1 MGNCR
6 KDECEYS
13 EGEAEKVCVYT
24 RINIAR
30 NQFFKTITKIV
41 NKKTEFKPFPEGSL
55 YLTVKC
61 A

>member
-24 RINIAR
+24 RINVPR
-30 NQFFKTITKIV
+30 NQFFQNN
-41 NKKTEFKPFPEGSL
+41 NKDCKQRTEFKPFPEGSL